1 MRSPAPPVIEGGAF
15 LADKPS
21 GWTSHD
27 VVAVVRRIT
36 GISQIGHSGTLDPLA
51 TGLLV
56 LLIGRATKRQA
67 EFQMH
72 RKSYSGVMRFG
83 AETDT
88 WDAQGRVLFEKPVP
102 AVTQEQIS
110 EMLSAVKGDISQ
122 PVPPYSAVKLKG
134 TPMHRLARRG
144 KLPESVVSKN
154 VKVYGWSDVKWT
166 PPDLS
171 FTVEC
176 SSGTYVRAFAHV
188 LGEKLGCGAHLTALR
203 RLSVGDFN
211 VKDAFPVTG
220 LKEAGRDAVMS
231 RLIPLK

>member
-1 MRSPAPPVIEGGAF
+1 MLPIKPPVIEGGAF
-15 LADKPS
+15 LADKPT

-27 VVAVVRRIT
+27 VVAVVRKVT

-56 LLIGRATKRQA
+56 LLVGKATKRQA

-72 RKSYSGVMRFG
+72 RKSYSGVIRFG
-83 AETDT
+83 ADTDT
-88 WDAQGRVLFEKPVP
+88 WDAEGKVLFSKPVP
-102 AVTQEQIS
+102 PVTQEQL
-110 EMLSAVKGDISQ
+110 EGMLALMKGEIEQ

-144 KLPESVVSKN
+144 KLPESVVSKT
-154 VKVYGWSDVKWT
+154 VRVYSWT
-166 PPDLS
+166 EVRWNSPDLS

-188 LGEKLGCGAHLTALR
+188 LGEKLGCGAHLIALR

-211 VKDAFPVTG
+211 IKDAFPVTA
-220 LKEAGRDAVMS
+220 LKEAGREAVLAK
-231 RLIPLK
+231 LIPLK